1 MKTLNNI
8 NSNNFSKNLYI
19 YFHSIIFSVTNI
31 SYITKNVS
39 VILEMNKYV
48 WCLCKKLVLFIFFI
62 IKPLEEK
69 TIFQKI
75 VS

>member
-48 WCLCKKLVLFIFFI
+48 
-62 IKPLEEK
+62 
-69 TIFQKI
+69 
-75 VS
+75 